1 MTSENASKF
10 YECYGACD
18 DGGDGAHM
26 VETEALISMMMMM
39 MIDGDYDSVMR
50 GVIVYRLWYS
60 DIDVVGLMAHCS
72 YHGWLH
78 KTLLPWRACA

>member
-1 MTSENASKF
+1 MTSENAGKF

-39 MIDGDYDSVMR
+39 MMIDGDYGSVMR
-50 GVIVYRLWYS
+50 GVIVYRLW
-60 DIDVVGLMAHCS
+60 VL
-72 YHGWLH
+72 
-78 KTLLPWRACA
+78 